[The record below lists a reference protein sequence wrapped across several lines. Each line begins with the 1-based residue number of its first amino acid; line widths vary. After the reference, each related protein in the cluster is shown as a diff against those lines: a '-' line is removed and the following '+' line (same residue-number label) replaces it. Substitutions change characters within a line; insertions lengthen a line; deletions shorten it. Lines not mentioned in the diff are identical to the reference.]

1 MAADVVVVVVVHAQE
16 VDRQADQAE
25 VAVLDQLFEPVL
37 THVYQQVGGVPRQQ
51 YRLEV
56 HAVEEG
62 IDSPRRL
69 DVQGIAGA
77 VGNRVGEVEGDAQLV
92 STASPKRFHR
102 QPLREVLGMN

>member
-1 MAADVVVVVVVHAQE
+1 MTAHVVVVVVVHAQE
-16 VDRQADQAE
+16 VDRQADQLE
-25 VAVLDQLFEPVL
+25 VTILDQLFEPVL
-37 THVYQQVGGVPRQQ
+37 THVCQQVGGIPRQQ

-77 VGNRVGEVEGDAQLV
+77 GGNRVGEGEGDAHLV
-92 STASPKRFHR
+92 GTACAKRFHR
-102 QPLREVLGMN
+102 QPVREV